1 MLRVGLESSFWR
13 LHFSSFFSGGDTD
26 FLEGSWIESNL
37 VHMQHGYN
45 SSSNSN
51 SSSISS
57 ISSGSS
63 DSDYKMTTG
72 ELEADADSLSCRQSG
87 LSSNDQMEN
96 DGLKLVLLVIHIHS
110 FNSYNP

>member
-1 MLRVGLESSFWR
+1 
-13 LHFSSFFSGGDTD
+13 GGDPD
-26 FLEGSWIESNL
+26 FLEGSWIESNGL
-37 VHMQHGYN
+37 RMQHSFN

-63 DSDYKMTTG
+63 DSDYKMTTS

-96 DGLKLVLLVIHIHS
+96 DGLKLVLLFIHIHS
-110 FNSYNP
+110 IDFYNH